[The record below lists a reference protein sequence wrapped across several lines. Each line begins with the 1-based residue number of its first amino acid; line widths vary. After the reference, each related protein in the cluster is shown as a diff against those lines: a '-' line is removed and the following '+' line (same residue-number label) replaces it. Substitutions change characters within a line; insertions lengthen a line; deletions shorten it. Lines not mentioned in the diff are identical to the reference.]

1 MYRRGAVFV
10 MRAAQSK
17 GIADLVA
24 LWPQTWP
31 ETHITLRP
39 WLVQCKMGSARMKL
53 AEVELLKETARACGA
68 VAVLA
73 EPGPKNRG
81 VKFTNLYSMEEL

>member
-17 GIADLVA
+17 GIADLAAFWPVA
-24 LWPQTWP
+24 AWAGEAQLK
-31 ETHITLRP
+31 P
-39 WLVQCKMGSARMKL
+39 WLVQCKMGSARMKP
-53 AEVELLKETARACGA
+53 AEVDVLKETANACGA
-68 VAVLA
+68 VPVLA
-73 EPGPKNRG
+73 EPGPNNRG

>member
-24 LWPQTWP
+24 LWPVSAWMVAHT
-31 ETHITLRP
+31 IKP
-39 WLVQCKMGSARMKL
+39 WLVQCKMGSARMKP
-53 AEVELLKETARACGA
+53 AEVELLIETARACGA